1 MIRID
6 RADLINMNPSVRAQ
20 IEKVLRLQE
29 LETYS
34 APLNANDIPAPTVDS
49 EPVSSPKVVD
59 LSPLISF
66 PKFREFG
73 SYGGSTR
80 GGDVSA
86 RTLAMETKKCTIEV
100 EEYAPSLEE
109 AIKLDQFFDMYGYA
123 TNAVK
128 VPNEDSRESWNYV
141 KTDNVIINGSMPTQD
156 MAAIKAMYN
165 RGVRF
170 WHTADVGNYSLSNRD
185 MKEVVTDDV
194 S

>member
-1 MIRID
+1 MIYLS
-6 RADLINMNPSVRAQ
+6 DLDINNMNPAVKAQ
-20 IEKVLRLQE
+20 IDKALREQE
-29 LETYS
+29 E
-34 APLNANDIPAPTVDS
+34 N
-49 EPVSSPKVVD
+49 EPVKDNDKSFLYYAHLLSFLPK
-59 LSPLISF
+59 LG
-66 PKFREFG
+66 RT
-73 SYGGSTR
+73 GGATR

-86 RTLAMETKKCTIEV
+86 RTLAMETGNCKIEV

-141 KTDNVIINGSMPTQD
+141 KTDNVIINGSMPVQD
-156 MAAIKAMYN
+156 MATIKAMYN
-165 RGVRF
+165 KGVRF
-170 WHTADVGNYSLSNRD
+170 WHTTDVGNYSLSNRD

>member
-6 RADLINMNPSVRAQ
+6 REDLINMNPSVRAQ

-34 APLNANDIPAPTVDS
+34 APLNVNDIPAPTVDS

-86 RTLAMETKKCTIEV
+86 RTLAMETGNCNIMV
-100 EEYAPSLEE
+100 EEYSPSLEE
-109 AIKLDQFFDMYGYA
+109 AVKLDQFFDMYGYA
-123 TNAVK
+123 TNTVK
-128 VPNEDSRESWNYV
+128 LPNEDSRESWNYV
-141 KTDNVIINGSMPTQD
+141 KTDNVIINGSMPVQD
-156 MAAIKAMYN
+156 MATIKAMYN

-170 WHTADVGNYSLSNRD
+170 WHTTDVGNYSLSNRD
-185 MKEVVTDDV
+185 IKEVITDDV

>member
-1 MIRID
+1 MN
-6 RADLINMNPSVRAQ
+6 NMNPAVRAQ
-20 IEKVLRLQE
+20 IETALQGE
-29 LETYS
+29 EKNETIKDN
-34 APLNANDIPAPTVDS
+34 NAIASNIITALS
-49 EPVSSPKVVD
+49 FLPK
-59 LSPLISF
+59 LGIN
-66 PKFREFG
+66 
-73 SYGGSTR
+73 GGATR

-86 RTLAMETKKCTIEV
+86 RTLAMETGNCKIMV
-100 EEYAPSLEE
+100 EEYSPSLEE

-128 VPNEDSRESWNYV
+128 VPNENSRESWNYV
-141 KTDNVIINGSMPTQD
+141 KTDNVIINGSVPVQD
-156 MAAIKAMYN
+156 MRNIKAMYN

>member
-6 RADLINMNPSVRAQ
+6 KADLINMNPSVRAQ

-29 LETYS
+29 LETYTE
-34 APLNANDIPAPTVDS
+34 PLNAKDIPAPVADS
-49 EPVSSPKVVD
+49 ETVSSQKAVD
-59 LSPLISF
+59 LPSF
-66 PKFREFG
+66 IPFPNFREFG

-80 GGDVSA
+80 GGDVSS

-100 EEYAPSLEE
+100 EEYSPSLEE
-109 AIKLDQFFDMYGYA
+109 AVKLDQFFDMYGYA

-141 KTDNVIINGSMPTQD
+141 KTDNVIINGSMPVQD
-156 MAAIKAMYN
+156 MAVIKAMYN

-170 WHTADVGNYSLSNRD
+170 WHTTDVGNYSLSNRD

-194 S
+194 G